1 MSKRS
6 LLALACAS
14 LGLASLT
21 AQAAPANVEVM
32 TQNQYV
38 GADLFRLVGTP
49 DFNSNVI
56 QVLELRTASLPT
68 ERVQALAALIAQRMP
83 ALVAVEEAYKFTC
96 TDATPGDQTGCE
108 DPAIAGAFTDQL
120 EGTLSALGG
129 RYHVA
134 AHVSNLD
141 ITVPIEFKSQWL
153 TVTALDR
160 DVILARSD
168 VPTAKIPF
176 KKFCLRPSV
185 TSDGCNYALV
195 ASTMVTIGG
204 QEVPVNIERG
214 FVGVT
219 AMINQQPYHFVATH
233 LETRLTETEGRIYQ
247 SGQAAE
253 LLSYLTPLVQ
263 SGVKTLVAGDF
274 NSDPR
279 NPELTFSP
287 EFLAYLSSLGVPDEL
302 LPYLGIPPYQL
313 MASLFTD
320 VWTLRPGANTG
331 KGAPLVGMSCCQDED
346 LGNQKSVLYE
356 RVDLLWS
363 SAVPAKVQDARL
375 LGESISNKTKP
386 IAMGVWP
393 SDHASVAAKLTF
405 GK

>member
-1 MSKRS
+1 MCNRS
-6 LLALACAS
+6 LLALACAG
-14 LGLASLT
+14 LGLAALT
-21 AQAAPANVEVM
+21 AQAAPANIEVM

-56 QVLELRTASLPT
+56 EVLELRTASLPV
-68 ERVQALAALIAQRMP
+68 ERIQALASLIAQRMP

-96 TDATPGDQTGCE
+96 IDSTPGDLTGCE
-108 DPAIAGAFTDQL
+108 DPAIAGAFTDHL
-120 EGTLSALGG
+120 EGTLAALDGK
-129 RYHVA
+129 YYAA
-134 AHVSNLD
+134 AHVRNLD
-141 ITVPIEFKSQWL
+141 IAFPIVFKGELL

-176 KKFCLRPSV
+176 KTFCVRPSA
-185 TSDGCNYALV
+185 TSDGCNYAFV
-195 ASTMVTIGG
+195 ASTEITIGG
-204 QEVPVNIERG
+204 QAIPINIERG

-219 AMINQQPYHFVATH
+219 AFIDQQPYHFIATH
-233 LETRLTETEGRIYQ
+233 LETRLTETTGRIYQ

-279 NPELTFSP
+279 NPVLTFPP
-287 EFLAYLSSLGVPDEL
+287 EFLAYLASQGVPDAL

-313 MASLFTD
+313 LSTLLTD
-320 VWTLRPGANTG
+320 VWTLRPGASTG
-331 KGAPLVGMSCCQDED
+331 RGAPLVGMSCCQDED
-346 LGNQKSVLYE
+346 LGNQNSVLHE
-356 RVDLLWS
+356 RVDQLWS
-363 SAVPAKVQDARL
+363 SAQPTKVQDARL
-375 LGESISNKTKP
+375 LGESISDKTMP
-386 IAMGVWP
+386 RVIGVWP

>member
-14 LGLASLT
+14 LGLVALT
-21 AQAAPANVEVM
+21 AQSAPTSIEVM

-56 QVLELRTASLPT
+56 DVLELRAASLPA

-120 EGTLSALGG
+120 AGTLSALGG
-129 RYHVA
+129 KYYAA
-134 AHVSNLD
+134 AHVRNLD
-141 ITVPIEFKSQWL
+141 IAFPIVFKSQLL

-160 DVILARSD
+160 DVILARAD
-168 VPTAKIPF
+168 VPTAKLPF
-176 KKFCLRPSV
+176 KDFCLRPSIS
-185 TSDGCNYALV
+185 SDGCNYAFV
-195 ASTMVTIGG
+195 ASTKITIGG
-204 QEVPVNIERG
+204 QEIPVNIERG

-219 AMINQQPYHFVATH
+219 AMINKEPYHFIATH

-253 LLSYLTPLVQ
+253 LLGYLTPLVQ
-263 SGVKTLVAGDF
+263 SGVKTLVGGDF

-279 NPELTFSP
+279 NPVLTFSP
-287 EFLAYLSSLGVPDEL
+287 EFLAYLSSQGVPDEL

-313 MASLFTD
+313 MSSLFTD
-320 VWTLRPGANTG
+320 VWTLRPGASTG

-346 LGNQKSVLYE
+346 LGNRKSVLYE

-363 SAVPAKVQDARL
+363 SVAPTKVQDARL

-393 SDHASVAAKLTF
+393 SDHAAVAAKLTF

>member
-6 LLALACAS
+6 LLALACAGLGLTS
-14 LGLASLT
+14 LG
-21 AQAAPANVEVM
+21 AQSAPANIEVM

-38 GADLFRLVGTP
+38 GADLFRLVGTA

-56 QVLELRTASLPT
+56 QVLELRTASLPA

-83 ALVAVEEAYKFTC
+83 ALVAVEEAYRFTC
-96 TDATPGDQTGCE
+96 TDANPADQAGCE
-108 DPAIAGAFTDQL
+108 DHAIAGAFTDQL
-120 EGTLSALGG
+120 DSTLTALGG
-129 RYHVA
+129 KYYAA
-134 AHVSNLD
+134 AHVRNLD
-141 ITVPIEFKSQWL
+141 IAFPILFKGELL

-176 KKFCLRPSV
+176 KNFCLRPSV
-185 TSDGCNYALV
+185 TSDGCNYAFV
-195 ASTMVTIGG
+195 ASTSITIGG
-204 QEVPVNIERG
+204 QEIPVNIERG

-219 AMINQQPYHFVATH
+219 ALINKQPYHFIATH

-253 LLSYLTPLVQ
+253 LISYLTPLVQ
-263 SGVKTLVAGDF
+263 SGVKTLVGGDF

-279 NPELTFSP
+279 NPVLTFSP
-287 EFLAYLSSLGVPDEL
+287 EFLAYLSSQGVPDAL

-313 MASLFTD
+313 LSSLFTD
-320 VWTLRPGANTG
+320 VWTLRPGTSTG
-331 KGAPLVGMSCCQDED
+331 KGAPLIGLSCCQDED

-363 SAVPAKVQDARL
+363 SAKPTKVQDARL
-375 LGESISNKTKP
+375 LGESISDKTRP

>member
-1 MSKRS
+1 
-6 LLALACAS
+6 
-14 LGLASLT
+14 
-21 AQAAPANVEVM
+21 M

-38 GADLFRLVGTP
+38 GADLFRLVGTS
-49 DFNSNVI
+49 DFNANVI
-56 QVLELRTASLPT
+56 EVLELRTASLPA

-83 ALVAVEEAYKFTC
+83 AVVAVEEAYKFTC
-96 TDATPGDQTGCE
+96 TDSTPDDQTGCE
-108 DPAIAGAFTDQL
+108 DPAIAAAFTDHL

-129 RYHVA
+129 KYYAA

-141 ITVPIEFKSQWL
+141 IAFPIVFKGELL

-168 VPTAKIPF
+168 VPTTKIPF
-176 KKFCLRPSV
+176 KHFCLRPSI

-195 ASTMVTIGG
+195 ASTTITIGG
-204 QEVPVNIERG
+204 QDIPVNIERG

-219 AMINQQPYHFVATH
+219 AVINKQPYNFIATH

-253 LLSYLTPLVQ
+253 LISYLTPLVE

-279 NPELTFSP
+279 NPVLTFSP
-287 EFLAYLSSLGVPDEL
+287 EFLAYLSSQGVPDVL
-302 LPYLGIPPYQL
+302 LPYLGIPPY
-313 MASLFTD
+313 TD
-320 VWTLRPGANTG
+320 VLTVHRRMDIASGRSTG
-331 KGAPLVGMSCCQDED
+331 KGAPLIGMSCCQDED
-346 LGNQKSVLYE
+346 LGNKKSVLYE

-363 SAVPAKVQDARL
+363 SVMPTKVQDARL
-375 LGESISNKTKP
+375 LGESTSNKTRP
-386 IAMGVWP
+386 IAIGVWP